1 MWGTVLSA
9 DSLNAPPAPEVRGV
23 VFLSPIRKERGR
35 DVKEPTK
42 VTQLIN
48 GRAGILGSIVPEPLQ
63 STVTQYCVLRGSEVG
78 GALLGWGS
86 SCTLSGWG
94 T

>member
-1 MWGTVLSA
+1 MRGTVLSA

-48 GRAGILGSIVPEPLQ
+48 GRAGI
-63 STVTQYCVLRGSEVG
+63 VG
-78 GALLGWGS
+78 A
-86 SCTLSGWG
+86 
-94 T
+94 